1 MPLFTMELLQCGCH
15 GTVIVIE
22 AADRPEALRILKEKK
37 PDLVQKGEHLL
48 QKAPSNFLHIRV
60 DYD

>member
-1 MPLFTMELLQCGCH
+1 MELLQCGCH